1 MHYVSL
7 RKVWKKVIKN
17 KEVEGKKKKGERD
30 GGTDRG
36 RGQRLDY

>member
-17 KEVEGKKKKGERD
+17 KEVEGKKKKERD

-36 RGQRLDY
+36 RGQRLD